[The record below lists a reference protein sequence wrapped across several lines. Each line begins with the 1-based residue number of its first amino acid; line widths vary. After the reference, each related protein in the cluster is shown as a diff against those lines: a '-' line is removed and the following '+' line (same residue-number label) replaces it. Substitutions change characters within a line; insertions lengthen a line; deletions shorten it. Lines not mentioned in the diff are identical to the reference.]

1 MSDDLELARRAVAC
15 RAWRWRDCCPVVAVD
30 AAGAVMPG
38 LGQDALE
45 AKGHLK
51 QAREDLAGAWPAMV
65 DFIRDPGRKSLKHD
79 NVRTVAR
86 GALGLSSMGGKR
98 WRALLAA
105 GADAGLWDYSASE
118 VLPLKAGAQVDEA
131 VWDVLT
137 AKARVPDP
145 DPVPP
150 PDPDAAPTCP
160 ACGSEVPA
168 HPGAG
173 RPRVFCSSLCRRYAS
188 ALRAV
193 LRAHPGAVAK
203 VAAFAVREA
212 GAAIRPRCTV
222 GANGG

>member
-1 MSDDLELARRAVAC
+1 VQIAFWDE
-15 RAWRWRDCCPVVAVD
+15 PV
-30 AAGAVMPG
+30 
-38 LGQDALE
+38 
-45 AKGHLK
+45 
-51 QAREDLAGAWPAMV
+51 
-65 DFIRDPGRKSLKHD
+65 
-79 NVRTVAR
+79 
-86 GALGLSSMGGKR
+86 
-98 WRALLAA
+98 
-105 GADAGLWDYSASE
+105 
-118 VLPLKAGAQVDEA
+118 
-131 VWDVLT
+131 VLT
-137 AKARVPDP
+137 AKARVPDPDP

-212 GAAIRPRCTV
+212 GAAI
-222 GANGG
+222 GKAIH